1 MMGVQSMT
9 DEGCFLPAT
18 YHPFSSILDVDALC
32 RGGFVESETFEGVP
46 HVGDGGGFAGCYLAD
61 A

>member
-18 YHPFSSILDVDALC
+18 YHPFSSIVDIDALC
-32 RGGFVESETFEGVP
+32 RGGFVES
-46 HVGDGGGFAGCYLAD
+46 L
-61 A
+61 